1 MSIMLGSRLQ
11 PTHTLEDEA
20 GFSLIEVMVAS
31 VIAILAFIGLAY
43 TFSTG
48 RGFINRFEVRRAAV
62 AAARA
67 RLETLASDPGSPDLT
82 ITPPPHTASFVV
94 DGKTLG
100 QEQWTVEWVDDPVD
114 GL

>member
-20 GFSLIEVMVAS
+20 GFSLIEVIVAT
-31 VIAILAFIGLAY
+31 VIAMLAFIGLAY
-43 TFSTG
+43 TFSMG

-67 RLETLASDPGSPDLT
+67 RLETLASDPGSPDLS
-82 ITPPPHTASFVV
+82 ITPPPHTTPFVV
-94 DGKTLG
+94 DGVNRG
-100 QEQWTVEWVDDPVD
+100 EERW
-114 GL
+114 